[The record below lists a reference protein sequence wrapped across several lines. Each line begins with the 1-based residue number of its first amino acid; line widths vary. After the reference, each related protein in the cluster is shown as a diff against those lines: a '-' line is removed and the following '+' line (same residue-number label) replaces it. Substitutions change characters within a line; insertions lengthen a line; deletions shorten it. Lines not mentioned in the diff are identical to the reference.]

1 MDLKHVKNMT
11 SDTASMFLFSEI
23 GGWGIDGQQFA
34 NEISWLGQNGIKT
47 IDVYI
52 NSGGGDVLDGLSI
65 LRAMQLFDGVINT
78 HIQGIAASIAGVLAM
93 GGATRTMVDFGQ
105 IMIHDPSF
113 AGDAKITEQQ
123 QNAVD
128 AVRTML
134 VSIFDKNTTMT
145 PEKISE
151 IMAAETWINSDEA
164 KSLGLIDKI
173 VSTERKFE
181 NIFEGITDVGAMV
194 NRAAGVVPKIKS
206 KIKVKKMK
214 GLINHLGLSDDASE
228 TAIIDAV
235 KKFQNA
241 AKQAKADL
249 DIANAAKE
257 AAEAK
262 IVEMNKTVATGLVD
276 SAIAAGKIKKDSR
289 EAMINMATNDAES
302 FKSMVEAIPAK
313 ATKIIDTIDEGV
325 TNALKT
331 KVGDK
336 SFRDLEKT
344 DPELL
349 NEIQKNDPRLFNELF
364 TSEYGES
371 HPSHVEA

>member
-1 MDLKHVKNMT
+1 
-11 SDTASMFLFSEI
+11 
-23 GGWGIDGQQFA
+23 
-34 NEISWLGQNGIKT
+34 
-47 IDVYI
+47 
-52 NSGGGDVLDGLSI
+52 
-65 LRAMQLFDGVINT
+65 
-78 HIQGIAASIAGVLAM
+78 
-93 GGATRTMVDFGQ
+93 
-105 IMIHDPSF
+105 
-113 AGDAKITEQQ
+113 
-123 QNAVD
+123 
-128 AVRTML
+128 
-134 VSIFDKNTTMT
+134 
-145 PEKISE
+145 
-151 IMAAETWINSDEA
+151 
-164 KSLGLIDKI
+164 
-173 VSTERKFE
+173 
-181 NIFEGITDVGAMV
+181 
-194 NRAAGVVPKIKS
+194 
-206 KIKVKKMK
+206 MK